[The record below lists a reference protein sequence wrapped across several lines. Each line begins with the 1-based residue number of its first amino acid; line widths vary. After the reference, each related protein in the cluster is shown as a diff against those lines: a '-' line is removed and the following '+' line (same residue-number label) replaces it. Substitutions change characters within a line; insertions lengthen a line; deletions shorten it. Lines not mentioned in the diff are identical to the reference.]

1 MVERLPDKCCG
12 VGTNTFVRTE
22 IQSASTKLQCM
33 HMRCTRTCRP
43 IFRIFIFIL
52 DMYDIQEQTLRRKG
66 HEEGMRDSGWTAR
79 KNGED
84 PARIRCEP
92 YDRVAW
98 RMRFSRVDQW
108 TEQ

>member
-1 MVERLPDKCCG
+1 MVERLPDKFYG

-22 IQSASTKLQCM
+22 IQSASTKLHLM
-33 HMRCTRTCRP
+33 GMRCTITF
-43 IFRIFIFIL
+43 IFRMFIFIL
-52 DMYDIQEQTLRRKG
+52 DMYAIQEQTLRRKG
-66 HEEGMRDSGWTAR
+66 HEEGLRDSGWTAR

-92 YDRVAW
+92 DDRVAW
-98 RMRFSRVDQW
+98 RMRFSRVDQR